1 MLSPFHLRPYIG
13 NEVRIESTG
22 STIDGTLTDVDR
34 RAVRLVDVT
43 CGWQEF
49 AEMTIGAIE
58 SFYSPTSAANPSD
71 IIRDDDDAAP

>member
-22 STIDGTLTDVDR
+22 STIDGTL
-34 RAVRLVDVT
+34 T